1 MDKMSKKMSKPELSV
16 PEDYTNWFAL
26 VAAGS
31 ALGMG
36 MFALKEIRNT
46 RKEITN
52 LKKEGNEK
60 IEKKMEK
67 LEDQLKSINDFMRN
81 NGTIPKPIQR
91 PIPAK
96 VNPVPVEPEK
106 IVIINE
112 PENDEEYEEVEVTDS
127 ESED

>member
-16 PEDYTNWFAL
+16 PVEDYTKWFAI

-36 MFALKEIRNT
+36 LFALKEIRNT
-46 RKEITN
+46 RKELTN
-52 LKKEGNEK
+52 MKKEGNEK

-67 LEDQLKSINDFMRN
+67 LDDQLKSINDFMRN
-81 NGTIPKPIQR
+81 NSTIPKPIQR
-91 PIPAK
+91 PIPTK
-96 VNPVPVEPEK
+96 VNPVSVEPDK

-112 PENDEEYEEVEVTDS
+112 PAEDEYEEVEVTDS